1 MYVLSETPPALKSQ
15 IYSTIAPHCFMLCK
29 IFSMIVPYCFM
40 FCKGVDRQT
49 CIYIIDAIGPNSILQ
64 HPLFKELVRPPFV
77 LNKLTFT
84 SISKSLSKIL
94 HYKLE
99 SSA

>member
-1 MYVLSETPPALKSQ
+1 MYVLSETPPALKYQ

-29 IFSMIVPYCFM
+29 ICRIIVPYCFM
-40 FCKGVDRQT
+40 LCKGADRQT
-49 CIYIIDAIGPNSILQ
+49 CIYTIDAIGPNSILQ
-64 HPLFKELVRPPFV
+64 HPMFKQLVPPPFV

-84 SISKSLSKIL
+84 RTFKSLPKIL

-99 SSA
+99 SFA